1 MYKLG
6 KHNVAVDVLS
16 LPPPVASDMFDV
28 QDSEVQSA
36 ISVWLCC
43 HAPDLMYDRCI
54 AAGEAALHSGR
65 MLAALRCPCGA
76 LHLDDGA
83 LA

>member
-6 KHNVAVDVLS
+6 KYNVAVDILS
-16 LPPPVASDMFDV
+16 LPPHVASDMFDV
-28 QDSEVQSA
+28 QDPEVQSA
-36 ISVWLCC
+36 ISVWLCR
-43 HAPDLMYDRCI
+43 HALDLTYDHCI

-65 MLAALRCPCGA
+65 MLAALHCPCGA
-76 LHLDDGA
+76 LNLDDGA